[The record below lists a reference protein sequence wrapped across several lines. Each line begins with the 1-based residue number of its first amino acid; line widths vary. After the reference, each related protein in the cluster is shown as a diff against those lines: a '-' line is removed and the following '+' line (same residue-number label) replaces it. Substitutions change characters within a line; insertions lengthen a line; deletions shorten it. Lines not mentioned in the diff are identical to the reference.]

1 MNQLLGRYAFVIGLG
16 VAILVGLFPAVF
28 AGPNISLLMVLL
40 GLIVGFMNIQ
50 TKEVKHFLL
59 AAITLLVAGGAGLNT
74 ITIMNLGWYLG
85 NILSNVTFFVAPAA
99 VVVAVKSIFML
110 AKD

>member
-1 MNQLLGRYAFVIGLG
+1 MDEKIGHYAFVIGLG

-28 AGPNISLLMVLL
+28 AGPNVSLLMVLL
-40 GLIVGFMNIQ
+40 GIIVGFMNIKS
-50 TKEVKHFLL
+50 KETTHFLL
-59 AAITLLVAGGAGLNT
+59 ASITLLVAGGAGLST

-99 VVVAVKSIFML
+99 VVVAIKSILVL